1 MGSLPETVQTK
12 GEDSMRITY
21 CDRCGAK
28 ITGEPST
35 VRISRPFP
43 LFESIDREFEVCNE
57 CAAALQKKLP
67 SELDKQGV
75 MEIIGTVKVNREE
88 LVKAKVDEFDAYLAS
103 YKQGAEAALLEE
115 LKRAGAITYTV
126 ETGFYPSQ
134 PMGGG
139 KYSASI
145 DVVLPAGQQK
155 EKEKETHNETD

>member
-1 MGSLPETVQTK
+1 
-12 GEDSMRITY
+12 MRITY

-28 ITGEPST
+28 ITGEPCT
-35 VRISRPFP
+35 VTVARPYP
-43 LFESIDREFEVCNE
+43 LIGSIDREYEICGE

-88 LVKAKVDEFDAYLAS
+88 LARAKPSEFDDFLTS

-126 ETGFYPSQ
+126 ETGFYSTEEPL
-134 PMGGG
+134 GGG
-139 KYSASI
+139 RYSASV
-145 DVVLPAGQQK
+145 DVVMKTAKEAG
-155 EKEKETHNETD
+155 NEH